1 MSIFRKSFALLLVAA
16 ALALGISAIQDLVRE
31 RQATL
36 RSAEASVAESL
47 AGVQVVSGPLLVR
60 DCVERWVEETRE
72 AGASRMQQ
80 RSRQFVVQVPPASLT
95 VHGRLETDTLR
106 RGIFTIPTY
115 VLRAK
120 LAASW
125 AAGAAPPLPSPAMAG
140 GSLQCGPLLLRTT
153 VGDARGIRRF
163 EQQTNGQA
171 VEVSA
176 GPRAREGAAVQSVVP
191 EAVSEGGALQVTIA
205 LDLAGTRQLQIV
217 PAGASTQV
225 ALTSNW
231 PHPSFGGRYLPLQ
244 REVQP
249 DGFSATWQLTSL
261 SARAPQQLREGL
273 RPCHATGDERE
284 CAESLSVGLFDPVS
298 LYTLSDRATKYAI
311 LFVLLIFGGVGLLE
325 VLGRAQVHP
334 MQYLLVGAAVGI
346 FFLLLLALGE
356 HLGFAWAY
364 LAGAASCSI
373 LLAAYAVALFRSL
386 RAGLAFGGAIAALY
400 AVLFLLLRL
409 EDAALLLGAL
419 LLFACLAAVMFVTR
433 NVDWSKRLA

>member
-1 MSIFRKSFALLLVAA
+1 MSIVRKSLALLLVAA
-16 ALALGISAIQDLVRE
+16 ALALGIGAIQDLVRE

-80 RSRQFVVQVPPASLT
+80 RARHLVVQAPPASLA
-95 VHGRLETDTLR
+95 VDGALETDTLR

-120 LAASW
+120 ITARW
-125 AAGAAPPLPSPAMAG
+125 AAGAAPALPSPAVAG
-140 GSLQCGPLLLRTT
+140 GSLHCGPLLLRTT

-163 EQQTNGQA
+163 EQQVNGSA
-171 VEVSA
+171 LEVSA
-176 GPRAREGAAVQSVVP
+176 GPQAREGAAVQAVVP
-191 EAVSEGGALQVTIA
+191 EGLAEGAALQVSIA
-205 LDLAGTRQLQIV
+205 LDLAGTRQLQVV

-244 REVQP
+244 REVRP
-249 DGFSATWQLTSL
+249 DGFSARWQLSAL

-273 RPCHATGDERE
+273 RPCLASADERD
-284 CAESLSVGLFDPVS
+284 CAESLGVGLFDPVS
-298 LYTLSDRATKYAI
+298 LYTLSDRATKYAV
-311 LFVLLIFGGVGLLE
+311 LFVLLIFAGVGLLE

-356 HLGFAWAY
+356 HLGFASAY
-364 LAGAASCSI
+364 LAGAIACSTLLSVYASA
-373 LLAAYAVALFRSL
+373 LLRSL
-386 RAGLAFGGAIAALY
+386 RAGLLFGGAIAALY
-400 AVLFLLLRL
+400 GVLFLLLRL
-409 EDAALLLGAL
+409 EDVALLLGAL
-419 LLFACLAAVMFVTR
+419 LLFACLAAVMLVTR
-433 NVDWSKRLA
+433 NVDWGKRLA

>member
-1 MSIFRKSFALLLVAA
+1 MSLVRKSAALLAVAA
-16 ALALGISAIQDLVRE
+16 VLALGISAIQDLVRE

-47 AGVQVVSGPLLVR
+47 AGVQLVSGPLLVR

-80 RSRQFVVQVPPASLT
+80 RTRHFVGQAPAASLA
-95 VHGRLETDTLR
+95 VDGALEADTLR

-120 LAASW
+120 LTASW
-125 AAGAAPPLPSPAMAG
+125 AAGAAPALPSPAVAG
-140 GSLQCGPLLLRTT
+140 GSLHCGPLLLRTT

-163 EQQTNGQA
+163 AQEVNGVA
-171 VEVSA
+171 LDVSA
-176 GPRAREGAAVQSVVP
+176 GPQAGDSAAVQAALPASLD
-191 EAVSEGGALQVTIA
+191 EGAPLQVTIA
-205 LDLAGTRQLQIV
+205 LDLAGTRQLHIV

-225 ALTSNW
+225 TLTSNW

-244 REVQP
+244 REVMP
-249 DGFSATWQLTSL
+249 DGFTARWQLTAL

-273 RPCHATGDERE
+273 HPCLASGDHRE

-311 LFVLLIFGGVGLLE
+311 LFVLLIFAGVGLLE

-334 MQYLLVGAAVGI
+334 MQYLLVGAAVGM

-356 HLGFAWAY
+356 HLGFGWAY
-364 LAGAASCSI
+364 LAGAAGCSG
-373 LLAAYAVALFRSL
+373 LLAVYAIALFRSP
-386 RAGLAFGGAIAALY
+386 RAGLAFGGAIAVLY
-400 AVLFLLLRL
+400 GLLFLLLRL

-419 LLFACLAAVMFVTR
+419 LLFACLASVMLVTR
-433 NVDWSKRLA
+433 NVDWGKRLA